1 MIRAVVFDC
10 DGVLVDS
17 EPLAARA
24 WAEAIAVYGYDIT
37 DADHDACLGITEDA
51 MHGYLSE
58 RVDLPPYKAVIAEVD
73 AIRFVLFDAHLAAFP
88 DAVAAIRALALEGIP
103 LAVASSSRRFAL
115 DRKLAMF
122 DLARYFDAI
131 VAGDQV
137 AHGKPAPDV
146 YREAAAGLGIEPKHC
161 LAIEDARTGAES
173 ATAAGMRVVVVSRS
187 GSLMPPYATVSSVD
201 SFEIRSWMGL
211 G

>member
-1 MIRAVVFDC
+1 MIKAVVFDC

-24 WAEAIAVYGYDIT
+24 WAEAIAAYGYSIT
-37 DADHDACLGITEDA
+37 DGDLEACLGITEDA
-51 MHGYLSE
+51 MHAYLSQH
-58 RVDLPPYKAVIAEVD
+58 VDLPPYETVIVEVD
-73 AIRFVLFDAHLAAFP
+73 EIRFELFDAHLRAFP
-88 DAVAAIRALALEGIP
+88 DAVDSVRALALEGIP

-115 DRKLAMF
+115 DRKLAKF
-122 DLARYFDAI
+122 DLARYFDVI

-137 AHGKPAPDV
+137 VRGKPAPDV
-146 YREAAAGLGIEPKHC
+146 YLAAAGGLGIEPKLC
-161 LAIEDARTGAES
+161 LAIEDARNGAES
-173 ATAAGMRVVVVSRS
+173 ASAAGMRVVVVSRS
-187 GSLMPPYATVSSVD
+187 GAIMPRYATVSSVD